1 MAVRKHAP
9 SALPLPAFYLSQLI
23 GGDVRDPLGEKVGVL
38 KDLVV
43 RLDPA
48 EPHDRVMGLVARF
61 GRRTVFIKWD
71 HVAALDTHAVV
82 LSSTRVNLQPFERRE
97 GEMLLGRDVLDKQ

>member
-9 SALPLPAFYLSQLI
+9 SVLPLPAFFLSQLL
-23 GGDVRDPLGEKVGVL
+23 GRDVRDPLGEKVGTL

-48 EPHDRVMGLVARF
+48 EPYDRVMGLVARF
-61 GRRTVFIKWD
+61 GRRTVYIKWD
-71 HVAALDTHAVV
+71 HVATVDARAVM
-82 LSSTRVNLQPFERRE
+82 LNSTRVNLQPFERRE
-97 GEMLLGRDVLDKQ
+97 GEMLLGR